1 MDMIKITVDGKEIF
15 GEAGK
20 SVLEISA
27 ENGIEIPNLCYNKNL
42 KIYGACGLCVVE
54 IEGAKKLL
62 RACSTKAEDGMVI
75 KTQSEKVKTARKFAL
90 ELIMSDHVGDC
101 KGPCSLNCPAHTD
114 VQGYLKQIAL
124 GNYSE
129 AVKIIKEKIPVPA
142 SIGRIC
148 PHPCE
153 ANCRRKFVEE
163 PLSIA
168 YLKAF
173 AADMDLDSGKTFV
186 PEKAEA
192 TDKKVSIIGG
202 GPAGLTAAYYLCLLG
217 HKVTVFDAMPK
228 MGGMLRYGIP
238 EYRLPKAVLDKEISA
253 IEKLGVLM
261 ENNVSIGKDVSFEE
275 IRKNS
280 DAVLVAPGAWKSVK
294 LNCPGEELSGV
305 IGGIDFL
312 RKVNCGTAPEIGRK
326 VAVIGGGNTA
336 MDACRTAVR
345 LGAEE
350 VYVIY
355 RRTRAQ
361 APAEDI
367 EIEEAMEE
375 GVVFRFL
382 ENPSEII
389 GENGKVKAVKL
400 QVMELGEP
408 DPSGRR
414 KPVPV
419 EGKFEILEVD
429 TVISAIGQKYNGF
442 ISDSFELTG
451 KGTIAADESNCS
463 TNIEGVFAA
472 GDATNKGASIAIE
485 AIAEANLAAK
495 AIDAYLKGLHF
506 DFHKPFYSEK
516 EVSEKDFSEREKRQR
531 VKMSVKSPK
540 ERKKTFD
547 EVICGFSEEEAKK
560 EASRCLECGC
570 HDFKEC
576 RLIRYANMQEIFPE
590 RFLGRKHNSFTE
602 RKVVSIERD
611 MGKCILCNLCVRT
624 CSEEVKK
631 GVLGLVG
638 RGFDTVIKPE
648 FNSSET
654 FNFCRKCHKCADI
667 CPTGALKIIK

>member
-1 MDMIKITVDGKEIF
+1 MDIIKITVDGKEVF

-173 AADMDLDSGKTFV
+173 AADMDLDSEKSFV
-186 PEKAEA
+186 PEKAEP
-192 TDKKVSIIGG
+192 TGKKVSVIGG

-217 HKVTVFDAMPK
+217 HSVTVFDAMPK

-261 ENNVSIGKDVSFEE
+261 RNNVSIGKDVSFEE

-294 LNCPGEELSGV
+294 LNCPGEKLSGV

-312 RKVNCGTAPEIGRK
+312 REVNCGTAPEIGKK

-389 GENGKVKAVKL
+389 GENEKVKAVKL
-400 QVMELGEP
+400 QVMELGDP

-419 EGKFEILEVD
+419 DGKFEILEVD

-590 RFLGRKHNSFTE
+590 RFFGKKHNSFTE
-602 RKVVSIERD
+602 RRLVSIERD

-648 FNSSET
+648 FDSSET
-654 FNFCRKCHKCADI
+654 LDFCRKCHKCADI